1 MDHPAATHR
10 PTLFIFALS
19 SLVLLGCAIDA
30 PTGQEE
36 ALLLEGNLLA
46 LEPEIPVTGSAAAV
60 TQFGNTDISIGAEGL
75 EPRDSHGWLMREGT
89 CQEEGALVGAANWY
103 TDIEADEDGSAS
115 AVIRGAPVELVRNR
129 TYAVELFQETGQDGP
144 VLACADLEEQQF

>member
-1 MDHPAATHR
+1 MDRRAAPDHPI
-10 PTLFIFALS
+10 LFGFALS
-19 SLVLLGCAIDA
+19 SLILSGCAIDA

-36 ALLLEGNLLA
+36 ALLLEGDLVA

-75 EPRDSHGWLMREGT
+75 EPRESHGWLLREGT
-89 CQEEGALVGAANWY
+89 CQGEGTLVGAANWY

-115 AVIRGAPVELVRNR
+115 AVIRGAPVELVRSR
-129 TYAVELFQETGQDGP
+129 TYAVELFQEAGQDGA
-144 VLACADLEEQQF
+144 VLACADLEERQF